1 MNRKSRVVLMMAVIS
16 LVMAIGLGL
25 SFGPTTVQA
34 SHIKIFDMNDRN
46 ASKDF
51 AGSGSGVSVVT
62 GTNIDFRIEAH
73 DLAPVDLYE
82 VIVVIRKDGDSIAE
96 QFAVITFEVIS
107 DLNGDLTFEKSNFNL
122 EFLPAGKYRVDWILA
137 NPNATDTGRTNDGKA
152 LTARLG
158 RDPLLSCAPATFVTV
173 PE

>member
-34 SHIKIFDMNDRN
+34 SHIKIFDMNDRG
-46 ASKDF
+46 ASEDF

-62 GTNIDFRIEAH
+62 GTNIDFRIEAK

-82 VIVVIRKDGDSIAE
+82 VIVPSG
-96 QFAVITFEVIS
+96 TT
-107 DLNGDLTFEKSNFNL
+107 GT
-122 EFLPAGKYRVDWILA
+122 PWPKYS
-137 NPNATDTGRTNDGKA
+137 
-152 LTARLG
+152 
-158 RDPLLSCAPATFVTV
+158 PLLLLK
-173 PE
+173 